1 MANEIFK
8 IPRKFFSKSFVPV
21 IESKQRYIVC
31 FGSRGSSKT
40 TMIIL
45 KLLIESFAPKHRAI
59 YYCRKNHE
67 TIRSTIFKDI
77 CFAIKMFGMKHYF
90 EYSEVANSSMVFTN
104 KITGHK
110 IMPYGLVE
118 AEKTKGISQ
127 ATHVFVDEITECSK
141 ESIDMI
147 DSVLRTPQ
155 AEYLQ
160 FICAF
165 NPVDENNF
173 IRSYFFSPDDI
184 SKPRADY
191 GDDLLIHHST
201 LNDNEYIDKEAY
213 EISLRRKYEHNQN
226 LLDINLFGKWGRAE
240 VDKPYIT
247 NFDKSKHVGK
257 FEFDKSDILLSF
269 DFNVDP
275 MTCVASQIRAGV
287 VYFIEEYRLRNS
299 DIWQLCAEIRS
310 KLPKSNYV
318 IVTGD
323 STGKNRQA
331 ISKGGLNYYHVIKDE
346 LNLHDRAFTIPGM
359 NHSNHNSREIMN
371 RAFHF
376 NKCFINESMP
386 YLIKDLTYCEAD
398 MHGNLI
404 KKSSG
409 EGKELSHLL
418 DAFKYSLVNIYR
430 TKLDL

>member
-1 MANEIFK
+1 
-8 IPRKFFSKSFVPV
+8 
-21 IESKQRYIVC
+21 
-31 FGSRGSSKT
+31 
-40 TMIIL
+40 
-45 KLLIESFAPKHRAI
+45 
-59 YYCRKNHE
+59 
-67 TIRSTIFKDI
+67 
-77 CFAIKMFGMKHYF
+77 MKHYF
-90 EYSEVANSSMVFTN
+90 DYSEVQNSSMVFTN

-165 NPVDENNF
+165 NPVDESNF
-173 IRSYFFSPDDI
+173 IRDYFFSKNDI
-184 SKPRADY
+184 NLPREDY
-191 GDDLLIHHST
+191 GDDLLLHHST
-201 LNDNEYIDKEAY
+201 LKDNEYIDQEAY
-213 EISLRRKYEHNQN
+213 ETSLIRKYGHNQN
-226 LLDINLFGKWGRAE
+226 LLDVNLYGKWGRAE

-247 NFDKSKHVGK
+247 TFDKNKHVGK
-257 FEFDKSDILLSF
+257 FDFDRSDILLSF

-275 MTCVASQIRAGV
+275 ITCVASQIRGGI

-299 DIWQLCAEIRS
+299 DIWQLCTDIKS
-310 KLPKSNYV
+310 KLPKSNYI

-346 LNLHDRAFTIPGM
+346 LNLHDRVFNIPGM
-359 NHSNHNSREIMN
+359 NHSNQNSREIMN

-376 NKCFINESMP
+376 NKCLVNESMT
-386 YLIKDLTYCEAD
+386 YLIKDLIYCEAD
-398 MHGNLI
+398 MHGNLV
-404 KKSSG
+404 KKTSG

-418 DAFKYSLVNIYR
+418 DAFKYSLVNVYR
-430 TKLDL
+430 KELDL